1 MSYNNTDMGL
11 RIKQCR
17 KAKKMTQ
24 EQLAEAVDISPH
36 YLYEIERGSKLVS
49 LPILAD
55 IALTLQTSM
64 DYLVFGNTP
73 DQFDYFYTD
82 ELQEFLIDLNI
93 SQRNHLCK
101 VLKALRPYLK
111 L

>member
-64 DYLVFGNTP
+64 DYLVFGDTANHL
-73 DQFDYFYTD
+73 DYFYTD
-82 ELQEFLIDLNI
+82 ELQELLIDMNI
-93 SQRNHLCK
+93 SQRNNLCK
-101 VLKALRPYLK
+101 MLKALKPFLNF
-111 L
+111 

>member
-1 MSYNNTDMGL
+1 MPYNNTEMGL

-17 KAKKMTQ
+17 KARKMTQ

-64 DYLVFGNTP
+64 DYLVFGDTP
-73 DQFDYFYTD
+73 NQYDYFYTD
-82 ELQEFLIDLNI
+82 ELQEFLLDMNI

-101 VLKALRPYLK
+101 LLKAMQPYLK